1 LTHRSSSL
9 GEGPDAAG
17 EPGAQ
22 HVAALDLPTAVGAPS
37 RGSLAATLQSEQDKL
52 LTCVHCGF
60 CLPACPT
67 YTRLGDENDSPRG
80 RLHLMRGV
88 AEGRLDPASN
98 AFQIHIDRCLG
109 CRACETVCPSG
120 VQYGALLELAREEVV
135 RASGGRWRDRL
146 LLALFSR
153 PGATRVVMA
162 LARVLRATGLP
173 ALVAWMLPAWGWL
186 AGPRLAAGML
196 AASAPWRGLR
206 RADRAP
212 AAGGGDGEA
221 TADGAALARAR
232 GGDSGRPVGEA
243 GVTGLLRGCV
253 QQGLFSHVND
263 ATARVLSANG
273 LQVHEVPEQ
282 VCCGALHAHA
292 GDLEGARALAR
303 RNVDAFGTAGVNT
316 VVVNAAGCG
325 AVMKEYGHLLEH
337 DRAYAERAA
346 TLAAAVRDLSE
357 VLAERGPRPGAPVGL
372 TVTADAPCHQ
382 LHAQGVAIAPGMVLD
397 AIPGLRVVPLA
408 GADECC
414 GGAGLYGMTHPDLG
428 GRIGADK
435 VAAVTATGADAVV
448 TGNPGCIMQI
458 GAGLRMARTRT
469 RALHPV
475 ELLDE
480 SYRRAG
486 RYGTAP

>member
-9 GEGPDAAG
+9 GGGPDASG

-22 HVAALDLPTAVGAPS
+22 HVPALDLPVAVGAPS
-37 RGSLAATLQSEQDKL
+37 RGLAATLHSEQDKL

-88 AEGRLDPASN
+88 AEGRLDPASF
-98 AFQIHIDRCLG
+98 AFQVHIDRCVG

-120 VQYGALLELAREEVV
+120 VQYGALLELAREEAVK
-135 RASGGRWRDRL
+135 AGGSRWHSRL
-146 LLALFSR
+146 MIALFAR
-153 PGATRVVMA
+153 RTPTRVVMT
-162 LARVLRATGLP
+162 LARLLRATGLP
-173 ALVAWMLPAWGWL
+173 ALAARLLPSWRWMSGI
-186 AGPRLAAGML
+186 RLAAGML

-206 RADRAP
+206 RAESAP
-212 AAGGGDGEA
+212 APAGARGAAE
-221 TADGAALARAR
+221 ADGAALARAR
-232 GGDSGRPVGEA
+232 GGDAARGTGDA
-243 GVTGLLRGCV
+243 GNAALLRGCV
-253 QQGLFSHVND
+253 QQGLFSHVNE
-263 ATARVLSANG
+263 ATARVLTANAIR
-273 LQVHEVPEQ
+273 VREVEEQ
-282 VCCGALHAHA
+282 VCCGALHAHG

-303 RNVDAFGTAGVNT
+303 LNVDAFGEAGVDT

-325 AVMKEYGHLLEH
+325 AIMKEYGHLLAH
-337 DRAYAERAA
+337 DHDYAARAA
-346 TLAAAVRDLSE
+346 ALAASVRDLSE
-357 VLAERGPRPGAPVGL
+357 VLAERGPRSGAPVAL
-372 TVTADAPCHQ
+372 TVTADAPCHL
-382 LHAQGVAIAPGMVLD
+382 LHAQGVAAPPGRMLD
-397 AIPGLRVVPLA
+397 AVPGLRVVPLA
-408 GADECC
+408 HADECC
-414 GGAGLYGMTHPDLG
+414 GGAGIYGITHPELG

-435 VAAVTATGADAVV
+435 VAAVTATGAEVVV

-458 GAGLRMARTRT
+458 GAGLRMARAGI

-486 RYGTAP
+486 RYGTSS